1 MEAMEQLLHF
11 ITGFGWIAV
20 LLVIFSES
28 GLMVGFFMPGDSLLF
43 TSGFLVHQNI
53 LGINIHLFVLLLFIA
68 AVLGNTTGYL
78 IGKKVGRKL
87 FKPNS
92 RIFKT
97 RYLHEAER
105 FYEQY
110 GSKTI
115 ILAMFV
121 PIVRAFA
128 PVAAGIAG
136 MEYRRF
142 LTFNI
147 IGAALWVGILTYLG
161 YFAGAGLIQAGLN
174 IEAVVLLIIALSLLP
189 AVIHAFSNP
198 QRRKQILRRLKRSR
212 P

>member
-1 MEAMEQLLHF
+1 MEPMEQLLHF

-20 LLVIFSES
+20 FLVVFAES

-53 LGINIHLFVLLLFIA
+53 LSININVFVLLLFIA
-68 AVLGNTTGYL
+68 AVLGNTSGYL
-78 IGKKVGRKL
+78 IGKKFGRGL
-87 FKPNS
+87 FKRDS
-92 RIFKT
+92 KVFKL

-110 GSKTI
+110 GTKTI
-115 ILAMFV
+115 IYAMFV

-142 LTFNI
+142 LTFNV
-147 IGAALWVGILTYLG
+147 IGAALWVGLLTYLG
-161 YFAGAGLIQAGLN
+161 YFAGAGLIHAGLN
-174 IEAVVLLIIALSLLP
+174 IEAVVLLIVGLSLLP
-189 AVIHAFSNP
+189 AVIHTLASP
-198 QRRKQILRRLKRSR
+198 KRRKEVLRHLRRFR

>member
-20 LLVIFSES
+20 LLVVFSES

-43 TSGFLVHQNI
+43 TSGFLVHQKI
-53 LGINIHLFVLLLFIA
+53 LTINIHVFVLLLFLA
-68 AVLGNTTGYL
+68 AVLGNTAGYL
-78 IGKKVGRKL
+78 IGKKFGRGL
-87 FKPNS
+87 FKPGS
-92 RIFKT
+92 KVFKL

-105 FYEQY
+105 FYERY

-115 ILAMFV
+115 IIAMFV

-136 MEYRRF
+136 MDYRRF

-147 IGAALWVGILTYLG
+147 IGAALWVGLLTYLG
-161 YFAGAGLIQAGLN
+161 YFAGDALIRAGLN
-174 IEAVVLLIIALSLLP
+174 IEAVVLLIIALSLAP
-189 AVIHAFSNP
+189 AVIHTLSSP
-198 QRRKQILRRLKRSR
+198 KRRKEAWKHIRRFR